1 MYFAPDGAVEA
12 FWQAL
17 AQLLRD
23 AAGAPVLGPI
33 PAQLTWPADYHAHW
47 ANDDFLISQTC
58 GYPLTTE
65 LFDKVQ
71 VLGAFAYDAPGAE
84 GVQCTS
90 QLICRTTDTRNVLAD
105 FQGSTLAYNA
115 TNSQSGYNA
124 LRALLATSS
133 DVHPFFG
140 NTVAVGSHGKSIE
153 SVRTG
158 PADMAA
164 IDCVTLALWQRN
176 NPTLAP
182 QIRVFSHTAP
192 YPGLPLVTA
201 LGTPPAAVA
210 ALRAGLA
217 TIASEARFAN
227 IRAPLLIR
235 GFAPLELADYAP
247 CLQMRVLALA
257 RGVEVI

>member
-1 MYFAPDGAVEA
+1 MYFPPDGAVEA

-23 AAGAPVLGPI
+23 TADASITGQV
-33 PAQLTWPADYHAHW
+33 PAQLTWPADCHAHW
-47 ANDDFLISQTC
+47 AHDDFLISQTC

-90 QLICRTTDTRNVLAD
+90 PLICRTTDTRHVLAD
-105 FQGSTLAYNA
+105 FQGSALAFNA

-124 LRALLATSS
+124 LRALVATIS

-140 NTVAVGSHGKSIE
+140 KTVVVGSHGNAIE

-158 PADMAA
+158 AADMAA
-164 IDCVTLALWQRN
+164 IDCVTWALWQRG
-176 NPTLAP
+176 NPALAS

-217 TIASEARFAN
+217 AIASEARFADV
-227 IRAPLLIR
+227 RAPLLIR
-235 GFAPLELADYAP
+235 GFAPLELADYAT
-247 CLQMRVLALA
+247 CLDMRALALA
-257 RGVEVI
+257 RGVEVL